1 MVKQASGTSHDELMA
16 LAAGYLPQDRLER
29 LEQAYE
35 YARAAHEGVLRLS
48 GEPFIEHPV
57 QVALMLAELQLD
69 GHALEAAL
77 LHDVPEDMGVPIK
90 EIEKRFGPEV
100 ARLVD
105 GVTKLGK
112 YGKSGDRTDET
123 QLQNL
128 RKMLVAMAED
138 LRVVFIKL
146 ADRLHNM
153 RTLAPLSPE
162 RRLAIARE
170 THEIYAPLAH
180 RLGIWEFKWQ
190 LEDLAFRYL
199 NAERY
204 KQIANMVATRRV
216 QRESFINEV
225 MAVLRREFDA
235 QGLEA
240 EISGRPKHIY
250 SIHQKMERYAA
261 QGKHFNDI
269 YDLLALRVQVD
280 SVADC
285 YTALGVIHSLWR
297 PITGAFD
304 DYIATPK
311 PNGYQSLHT
320 AVYYQ
325 GPTPLEVQIRTHEMH
340 HFAEYG
346 IAAHWRY
353 KESAGPGDI
362 RFEERVGWLRQLI
375 DWHRELSQPQDFL
388 ESVKTDIL
396 IDQVFV
402 FTPKGEIKDMPKGAT
417 PLDLAYRVHTEVGH
431 HCVGAKVNGRLVSL
445 NTPLQNGDVVEI
457 MTTKNDKGPSRDWLN
472 LNLGYTRTSQARV
485 KIRQW
490 FRKQERV
497 DNIERGREILDREM
511 RRHGLGH
518 KERAELPR
526 LFKYDNLEEFM
537 IAVGNGDI
545 TTRQIALAFVAEEER
560 AEVGAP
566 RTKIKTPS
574 SSVNVLG
581 VGDVLTHLAP
591 CFHPV
596 PGDSIMGYITR
607 SRGVTVHRADCSN
620 IINESEPERLIP
632 VEWAQ
637 TDTYYPVGVQ
647 VVAWDRVGL
656 VRDITTLVAEEK
668 VNIASITLANND
680 DGATTMT
687 LQLEIRGLTHL
698 VRLMAVIEAVR
709 GVISVNRI
717 NLQAAPP
724 ATGKP
729 AAKKPAAEKSRRR
742 VRLRHT
748 SQN

>member
-1 MVKQASGTSHDELMA
+1 MVEKVSQESHEKLMA
-16 LAAGYLPQDRLER
+16 LAAGYLPPERLER
-29 LEQAYE
+29 LERAYE
-35 YARAAHEGVLRLS
+35 YARAAHDGVRRLS
-48 GEPFIEHPV
+48 GEPFLEHPV
-57 QVALMLAELQLD
+57 QVALLLAELQLD
-69 GHALEAAL
+69 GSALEAAL
-77 LHDVPEDMGVPIK
+77 LHDVPEDMDVPIA
-90 EIEKRFGPEV
+90 EIEKQFGDEV

-112 YGKSGDRTDET
+112 FGKTSDRSDET

-170 THEIYAPLAH
+170 TQEIYAPLAH
-180 RLGIWEFKWQ
+180 RLGVWEFKWQ

-199 NAERY
+199 NPERY
-204 KQIANMVATRRV
+204 KQVANMVSTRRV
-216 QRESFINEV
+216 QRESFISEV
-225 MAVLRREFDA
+225 MEVLRREFGA
-235 QGLEA
+235 HGLKA
-240 EISGRPKHIY
+240 EISGRPKHIF

-297 PITGAFD
+297 PISGAFD

-320 AVYYQ
+320 AVYYR
-325 GPTPLEVQIRTHEMH
+325 GPTPLEVQIRTYEMH

-353 KESAGPGDI
+353 KESSGPGDI
-362 RFEERVGWLRQLI
+362 HFEERVGWLRQLV
-375 DWHRELSQPQDFL
+375 DWHRELSQTQDFL
-388 ESVKTDIL
+388 DSVKTDIL

-431 HCVGAKVNGRLVSL
+431 HCVGSKVNGRLVSL
-445 NTPLQNGDVVEI
+445 NTPLQNGDVVDI
-457 MTTKNDKGPSRDWLN
+457 MTTKSDKGPSRDWLN
-472 LNLGYTRTSQARV
+472 LNLGYVRTSQARV

-497 DNIERGREILDREM
+497 DNIERGREVLDREM
-511 RRHGLGH
+511 RRLGIGH

-545 TTRQIALAFVAEEER
+545 TTRQIALAFVAEVER
-560 AEVGAP
+560 AEVETPRLKTKAP
-566 RTKIKTPS
+566 V
-574 SSVNVLG
+574 SSVRVLG

-591 CFHPV
+591 CCHPV
-596 PGDSIMGYITR
+596 PGDPIMGYITR

-620 IINESEPERLIP
+620 IINENEPERLIP

-637 TDTYYPVGVQ
+637 TDSYYPVGIQ
-647 VVAWDRVGL
+647 VTAFDRVGL
-656 VRDITTLVAEEK
+656 VRDITTVVAEEK
-668 VNIASITLANND
+668 VNISSINLSNSD

-687 LQLEIRGLTHL
+687 LQLETRGLTHL

-717 NLQAAPP
+717 NVQAAPP
-724 ATGKP
+724 A
-729 AAKKPAAEKSRRR
+729 AKKPDAKKTVAEKPRRR